1 MASPDATR
9 VLKAV
14 ATGQAT
20 ADQLMGIV
28 YDDLRILAQRF
39 LNRAEPGHTLQPTA
53 LVHEV
58 YLRLVDQSQV
68 DWHDRSHFFA
78 VGALAMRQ
86 ILVNHAKAKGR
97 AKRGG
102 GWKRV
107 PLDSPQVIS
116 LGHDQ
121 DIVAVDEALQE
132 LARLNQRQAQIVELR
147 FFGGLNMEEVAE
159 VLRLSKRTVEREW
172 TGVRAWLRQRFAKE
186 DDA

>member
-14 ATGQAT
+14 AAGQAA

-28 YDDLRILAQRF
+28 YDDLRLLARQF
-39 LNRAEPGHTLQPTA
+39 LNRSEPGHTLQPTA
-53 LVHEV
+53 LVHEA

-68 DWHDRSHFFA
+68 DWRDRSHFFA
-78 VGALAMRQ
+78 VGARAMRQ
-86 ILVNHAKAKGR
+86 ILVNHAKAKGS

-102 GWKRV
+102 GWHRV
-107 PLDSPQVIS
+107 PLDSPLVIS
-116 LGHDQ
+116 LGRDE

-132 LARLNQRQAQIVELR
+132 LAGLNQRQAQIVELR

-159 VLRLSKRTVEREW
+159 VLGLVQTN
-172 TGVRAWLRQRFAKE
+172 G
-186 DDA
+186 